1 MELKGRKK
9 KLGFKRFME
18 SFKYSFEG
26 LKNAYLNEQSMMIHC
41 IITVFVVGLGFIL
54 KINNIEWLIVLIM
67 VGLVMAME
75 LMNTAIEAVV
85 DMVMPDI
92 HPLAK
97 IAKDSASAAV
107 GVLSLV
113 AFIIGCIVFLPNII
127 SLF

>member
-9 KLGFKRFME
+9 KLGFKRFIE

-54 KINNIEWLIVLIM
+54 KINNIEWIIVLIM

>member
-9 KLGFKRFME
+9 KLGFKRFIE

-54 KINNIEWLIVLIM
+54 KINNIEWVIVLIM